1 MRVVFAVL
9 MILFA
14 FSAPVYAQSAAK
26 CANVDMGDPEA
37 IKACLESDSMWYE
50 ARTKPM
56 FEPNKDCGFLQMMV
70 VKYKISSTD
79 AKAGNRVNS
88 KTLDDETIE
97 RPSCDVVSD
106 VVELIR
112 QRPSA
117 WSPCLG
123 YDEADDKFEHFKY
136 CVVKYQQLRYNQPNK
151 MMGKTDCK
159 NAIATYQQALGQI
172 YPPRQ
177 EEGAFYGRKLP
188 ASYTDLDCAQVDAFF
203 AAVNEEEMA
212 ELEKRHQEAMAFKA
226 QRRAIKE
233 QKALEALE
241 KAKRTQE
248 FNDHMAESYQ
258 RAIDQMDEEM
268 YGPGGMLAR
277 VNDLE
282 HPKDTIENKHIR
294 RAIIKEMQR
303 IVPEEEK
310 TVMGITGKIEHTSGG
325 FKSRLVGSH
334 KAPIYFFGV
343 DNAKIKK
350 CDVAKGK
357 AICTYDITLFTNV
370 DNGGAG
376 NMEGVM
382 DSLYK
387 LSGAGPR
394 TTTFESV
401 LKHDGKQWTTTLT
414 QEQTE
419 FIFPPP
425 PTPSEAEAA
434 QKQREK
440 THCDTMSALG
450 IPMMC

>member
-1 MRVVFAVL
+1 MRLVVATVML
-9 MILFA
+9 LIA
-14 FSAPVYAQSAAK
+14 FSSHVFAQSASK
-26 CANVDMGDPEA
+26 CGSVDMNDPTA

-88 KTLDDETIE
+88 KTLDDESIE
-97 RPSCDVVSD
+97 RPSCKTISD
-106 VVELIR
+106 VVTLIR
-112 QRPSA
+112 ERPSA

-136 CVVKYQQLRYNQPNK
+136 CVMTYQKLRYSQSNRQFGK
-151 MMGKTDCK
+151 MDCK

-177 EEGAFYGRKLP
+177 DQGEFYGRKLP
-188 ASYTDLDCAQVDAFF
+188 ASYNDPDCMQVEAFF
-203 AAVNEEEMA
+203 AAVNETEMA
-212 ELEKRHQEAMAFKA
+212 ALEKHHQEAMALKA
-226 QRRAIKE
+226 QRKAEKE
-233 QKALEALE
+233 AKAKEAAE

-248 FNDHMAESYQ
+248 FHAKMEESYQ
-258 RAIDQMDEEM
+258 RSLDNMDEEI
-268 YGPGGMLAR
+268 YGPGGLLAR

-282 HPKDTIENKHIR
+282 HPKDAIENKHIR

-310 TVMGITGKIEHTSGG
+310 TIMGITGKTEHTSGG
-325 FKSRLVGSH
+325 FKTRLVGSH

-350 CDVAKGK
+350 CDVAKGE

-414 QEQTE
+414 PEQTE

-434 QKQREK
+434 QKRREK